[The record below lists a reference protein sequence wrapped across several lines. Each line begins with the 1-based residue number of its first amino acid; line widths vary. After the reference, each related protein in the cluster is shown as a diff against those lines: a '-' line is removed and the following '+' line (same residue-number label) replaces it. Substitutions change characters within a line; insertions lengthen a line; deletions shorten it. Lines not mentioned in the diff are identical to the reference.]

1 MTEHNTEGIACSKCG
16 TRNEANSKYCKYCGH
31 TLRTGSSKDE
41 RKKKL
46 IPIIVSMIAFS
57 LTYYAVQKLFFKP
70 PSFDQAMI
78 ETANEIN
85 KSCPIVVDQYTRLD
99 NVVAMPANSFQY
111 NYTLFNL
118 AKEEV
123 NLDTVKKYVNPTI
136 LNNARTSPQMKF
148 FRDRKTTLI
157 YYYKDKVGKFVYKL
171 SVTPDMYR

>member
-1 MTEHNTEGIACSKCG
+1 
-16 TRNEANSKYCKYCGH
+16 
-31 TLRTGSSKDE
+31 
-41 RKKKL
+41 
-46 IPIIVSMIAFS
+46 
-57 LTYYAVQKLFFKP
+57 
-70 PSFDQAMI
+70 MI
-78 ETANEIN
+78 EVANQIN

-123 NLDTVKKYVNPTI
+123 NLDIVKKYIKPTI

-157 YYYKDKVGKFVYKL
+157 YYYKDKVGKFVYEL